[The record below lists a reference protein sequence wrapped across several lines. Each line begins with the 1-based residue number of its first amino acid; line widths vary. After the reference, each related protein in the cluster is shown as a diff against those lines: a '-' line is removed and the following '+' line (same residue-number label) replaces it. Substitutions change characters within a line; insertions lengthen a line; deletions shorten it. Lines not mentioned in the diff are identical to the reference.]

1 MPPQNYRVAQIM
13 PYCNRVLSNTNSS
26 CCLSYQLSFLII
38 NTFIF
43 FFFFFFK
50 NQSKT
55 MLIERVVECIGCEK
69 AIKLFKDTQEVERH
83 GGMYTKE
90 RERR

>member
-1 MPPQNYRVAQIM
+1 M
-13 PYCNRVLSNTNSS
+13 LSNTNSS
-26 CCLSYQLSFLII
+26 CCLFYPLSFSII
-38 NTFIF
+38 HTLIF
-43 FFFFFFK
+43 FL

-69 AIKLFKDTQEVERH
+69 AIKLFQDTQEVERH

-90 RERR
+90 KERR